1 MEIVAQLVR
10 DAGFDAV
17 IVGALARGKEFE
29 PGTPKRNS
37 RKPEP
42 RETRTGSVNLRR
54 LSRRFPPVSAASRR
68 GLHLLHASEPG
79 GTPLQALLRSS

>member
-10 DAGFDAV
+10 DAGFDPV

-54 LSRRFPPVSAASRR
+54 LSRRLQTAS
-68 GLHLLHASEPG
+68 
-79 GTPLQALLRSS
+79 